1 MHAYLHT
8 LATAITL
15 GALAKSSSSPTAR
28 TVPTR
33 NECLATLAAS
43 GYTGPT
49 SYTARDLRPLAAW
62 NSVFVHLTGRSLAG
76 GREGGMTRTDCLVAL
91 RDLGWAGP
99 TSYTAR
105 DLRWLVAAVYAEL
118 AD

>member
-1 MHAYLHT
+1 MDTYMHT

-15 GALAKSSSSPTAR
+15 GALAKATPRPKADAL
-28 TVPTR
+28 PTR
-33 NECLATLAAS
+33 NDCLTALAAT

-62 NSVFVHLTGRSLAG
+62 NSVFVHLTGRPLDG
-76 GREGGMTRTDCLVAL
+76 GREGMTRTDCLVAL
-91 RDLGWAGP
+91 RDLGWTGP

-105 DLRWLVAAVYAEL
+105 DLRWLVAAVYAEQ
-118 AD
+118 A